1 MNDLVWG
8 FFYGGLINPEVMQRV
23 GMKPRSQ
30 EIAMLPGYELQIA
43 PWVNLVPNPR
53 AVAYGLLMLVSHREL
68 SHVYGQ
74 LKAPYVPF
82 PVLAQD
88 KEGRLRT
95 ALCYLSPGMQPG
107 QADASHVENL
117 LHPASRLGFPEWYL
131 EKIRSYLPRA
141 NG

>member
-23 GMKPRSQ
+23 GMSPQRQ
-30 EIAMLPGYELQIA
+30 ELATLSGYELQIA

-53 AVAYGLLMLVSHREL
+53 SVSYGLLMLVSHREL

-74 LKAPYVPF
+74 LKAAYFPF

-88 KEGRLRT
+88 QKGRLRT
-95 ALCYLSPGMQPG
+95 ALCYLSPNMQPA
-107 QADASHVENL
+107 QAEASHVENL
-117 LHPASRLGFPEWYL
+117 LRPAESLGFPEWYIDR
-131 EKIRSYLPRA
+131 IRGYLPQSD
-141 NG
+141 